1 MATETIITEKQTVIH
16 EQEVV
21 QKEVKPSHSEAVS
34 KGMLAYHGRKAREE
48 RDELAEKNKKQAAEI
63 RKLKRELY
71 FTACHMT
78 NKNISILFNRI
89 VYNIISSAR

>member
-21 QKEVKPSHSEAVS
+21 QKEVKPSRSEAVS

-63 RKLKRELY
+63 RKLKREL
-71 FTACHMT
+71 
-78 NKNISILFNRI
+78 NKAKKIQVITLNFVCCNLKQAVKPPVF
-89 VYNIISSAR
+89 